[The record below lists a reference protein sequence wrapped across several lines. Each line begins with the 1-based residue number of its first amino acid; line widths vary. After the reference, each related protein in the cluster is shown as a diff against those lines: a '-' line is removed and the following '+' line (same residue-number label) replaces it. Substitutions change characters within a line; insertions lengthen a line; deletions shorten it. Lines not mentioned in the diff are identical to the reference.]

1 MRFIFP
7 FKDIPKDTK
16 IVLYGASDM
25 GYDFYRQIIST
36 KYCEVVLWVDRQYEW
51 WQKLNLPVEKPG
63 SINDCE
69 YDLIILTAEKKSV
82 ADSMRKDLAALG
94 ADDDKIFWKE
104 DCAIKGNVVARFDPE
119 RIKAESDTAVSDD
132 PMKYVDEDSLD
143 IIVRLLYVN
152 DMIAGI
158 RNDRHEQMYRR
169 LMMVQNGGSEPTENM
184 ISGYFTEYSLKSG
197 WEAFDQSFKAL
208 ITSMQ
213 KQGFRRSDFIPLDN
227 KGRMINGRHRLA
239 VAIAL
244 GIDVWTRQ
252 YDYDGIRLC
261 FDRQWLADNGFTD
274 DEIAEVMEAYHE
286 KKDDLRSGVLRS
298 EGV

>member
-7 FKDIPKDTK
+7 FSDIQKNTK

-25 GYDFYRQIIST
+25 GYDFYRQIVST
-36 KYCEVVLWVDRQYEW
+36 GYCEVVLWVDRQYEW
-51 WQKLNLPVEKPG
+51 WKKLNLPVENPE
-63 SINDCE
+63 SIKNAS
-69 YDLIILTAEKKSV
+69 YDIVVLTAEKKSV
-82 ADSMRKDLAALG
+82 ADSMKKDISALG
-94 ADDDKIFWKE
+94 VDEDKIFWKE
-104 DCAIKGNVVARFDPE
+104 DCAIKGNVVARFDRE
-119 RIKAESDTAVSDD
+119 RIKAESETAVLAD
-132 PMKYVDEDSLD
+132 PMKFVDEEALD
-143 IIVRLLYVN
+143 IIVRILYVN
-152 DMIAGI
+152 DIIAGI
-158 RNDRHEQMYRR
+158 RNERHEQMYRR

-208 ITSMQ
+208 ITSMRE
-213 KQGFRRSDFIPLDN
+213 QGFRRNDFIPLDN

-244 GIDVWTRQ
+244 GIDVWTRS

-261 FDRQWLADNGFTD
+261 FDRQWLFDNGFSD
-274 DEIAEVMEAYHE
+274 AEIAEIMEAYHE
-286 KKDDLRSGVLRS
+286 KKDDLRGGVLRS